1 MLENLIALIFIGLT
15 VNHYYQNYIN
25 KEYTK
30 VDLDEYT
37 LLAGYNKEG
46 CITINMLR
54 TPHLLITGLSG
65 QGKSRCLK
73 VMLLN
78 LQEKADIVLCN
89 CFAEDYKGIKARK
102 IYGEVNILNYINLL
116 LENIEKKEKPLYL
129 VIEELGTIKDKKLIA
144 KIQELLCIARH
155 YNIYVIGV
163 IQIATKEELKFKSYF
178 NARLTFRQLDDAAYR
193 VVLGTG
199 LEEKLCQRQFAL
211 ISDDLY
217 LGRTYLIS

>member
-46 CITINMLR
+46 RITINMLC
-54 TPHLLITGLSG
+54 TPHVLITGLSG

-78 LQEKADIVLCN
+78 LQDKADIVLCN
-89 CFAEDYKGIKARK
+89 CFAEDYSKVKARK

-116 LENIEKKEKPLYL
+116 LENIKKREKPLYI
-129 VIEELGTIKDKKLIA
+129 VFEELGTIKNKSLVA

-193 VVLGTG
+193 VVLNTSIDKN
-199 LEEKLCQRQFAL
+199 LSVRQFAL
-211 ISDDLY
+211 MSDDLY

>member
-1 MLENLIALIFIGLT
+1 MENLLAITLIMSAIG
-15 VNHYYQNYIN
+15 YYYRKYLN
-25 KEYTK
+25 KQYEK

-54 TPHLLITGLSG
+54 TPHVLITGLSG

-102 IYGEVNILNYINLL
+102 IYGEVNILNYI
-116 LENIEKKEKPLYL
+116 P
-129 VIEELGTIKDKKLIA
+129 
-144 KIQELLCIARH
+144 
-155 YNIYVIGV
+155 
-163 IQIATKEELKFKSYF
+163 
-178 NARLTFRQLDDAAYR
+178 
-193 VVLGTG
+193 
-199 LEEKLCQRQFAL
+199 
-211 ISDDLY
+211 
-217 LGRTYLIS
+217 